1 MDNHLRRDP
10 VRLHIAP
17 PANTIPD
24 DRARLARALLDR
36 WFPVHPVLDDQALA
50 ILGDDLAALEELERD
65 PRYLIGRLRLRAIDF
80 GRSSEALYR
89 NQMPGLLL
97 VLADRARVLSITA
110 SSAIEGV
117 IVPDADRAQRI
128 IERRATT
135 LRNRSEQELAGYRD
149 AQDYLFQQDWRP
161 LNAGLI
167 LHLHRLLFA
176 HTAMPGGTFK
186 TEDNLGVDRS
196 PDGSTTVRF
205 KPVPAADT
213 PFAIDDLIQRYRDAV
228 AADEHHP
235 VLLSGLFILDLLV
248 IHPFE
253 DGNGRVAR
261 LLTGAMLGDH
271 GYTVGRYVSLEQA
284 IAESPDAYY
293 QALLDSTHG
302 WHEGTAN
309 PWPWLSY
316 FTSIIAGAYTL
327 FASRAVAAQTP
338 GTKQQRVREHIL
350 RHAPATF
357 RLADI
362 RTAVPGVSDQT
373 IRLVLEQLR
382 TKGKVRANGT
392 GRSATWTR
400 TNTAPSG

>member
-1 MDNHLRRDP
+1 
-10 VRLHIAP
+10 
-17 PANTIPD
+17 
-24 DRARLARALLDR
+24 
-36 WFPVHPVLDDQALA
+36 
-50 ILGDDLAALEELERD
+50 
-65 PRYLIGRLRLRAIDF
+65 
-80 GRSSEALYR
+80 
-89 NQMPGLLL
+89 MPGLLTE
-97 VLADRARVLSITA
+97 LADRARILSITA

-117 IVPDADRAQRI
+117 IVTDADRAQRI
-128 IERRATT
+128 INRQATT

-149 AQDYLFQQDWRP
+149 AQDYLFREDWRP

-176 HTAMPGGTFK
+176 HTAMPGGAFK
-186 TEDNLGVDRS
+186 TEDNLVADRS
-196 PDGSTTVRF
+196 PDGSITVRF
-205 KPVPAADT
+205 KPVSAAST
-213 PFAIDDLIQRYRDAV
+213 PFAVDDLIGRYQDAV
-228 AADEHHP
+228 SVGQHHP

-261 LLTGAMLGDH
+261 LLTNAMLSEY

-284 IAESPDAYY
+284 IAESADAYY

-302 WHEGTAN
+302 WHEGVAD
-309 PWPWLSY
+309 PWPWLGY
-316 FTSIIAGAYTL
+316 FTSVIAGAYAV
-327 FASRAVAAQTP
+327 FADRAAAARTP

-362 RTAVPGVSDQT
+362 RAAVPGVSDQT

-382 TKGKVRANGT
+382 TEGRVRVDGT
-392 GRSATWTR
+392 GRSATWSR
-400 TNTAPSG
+400 TNTAPSE

>member
-1 MDNHLRRDP
+1 MRSFAD
-10 VRLHIAP
+10 
-17 PANTIPD
+17 
-24 DRARLARALLDR
+24 LD
-36 WFPVHPVLDDQALA
+36 V
-50 ILGDDLAALEELERD
+50 
-65 PRYLIGRLRLRAIDF
+65 LIGLVPAQVVTRLSAIDY
-80 GRSSEALYR
+80 GRGSEALYR
-89 NQMPGLLL
+89 DQMPGMLIE
-97 VLADRARVLSITA
+97 LANRARVQSITA

-117 IVPDADRAQRI
+117 IVADADRAQRI
-128 IERRATT
+128 INRQTTT

-149 AQDYLFQQDWRP
+149 AQDYLFGQDWRP

-176 HTAMPGGTFK
+176 HTAMPGGAFK
-186 TEDNLGVDRS
+186 TEDNLVVDRS

-205 KPVPAADT
+205 KPVSAVST
-213 PFAIDDLIQRYRDAV
+213 PFAIDDLIERSKNAV
-228 AADEHHP
+228 AARVHHP

-261 LLTGAMLGDH
+261 LLTSAMLSEH

-284 IAESPDAYY
+284 VAESADGYY

-302 WHEGTAN
+302 RHEGTGD
-309 PWPWLSY
+309 PWPWLGY
-316 FTSIIAGAYTL
+316 FTGVIASAYAV
-327 FASRAVAAQTP
+327 FADRAAAAQTP

-350 RHAPATF
+350 RRAPARF

-362 RTAVPGVSDQT
+362 RTAMPGVSDQT

-382 TKGKVRANGT
+382 KEGKVRADGT

-400 TNTAPSG
+400 TTTAGAG

>member
-1 MDNHLRRDP
+1 LRSFAD
-10 VRLHIAP
+10 
-17 PANTIPD
+17 
-24 DRARLARALLDR
+24 LD
-36 WFPVHPVLDDQALA
+36 A
-50 ILGDDLAALEELERD
+50 
-65 PRYLIGRLRLRAIDF
+65 LIGLVPAQVVTRLSSIDF
-80 GRSSEALYR
+80 GRGSEALYR
-89 NQMPGLLL
+89 DQMPGLLTE
-97 VLADRARVLSITA
+97 LADRARVQSITA

-117 IVPDADRAQRI
+117 IVADADRARRI
-128 IERRATT
+128 IDRRTTT

-149 AQDYLFQQDWRP
+149 AQDYLFREDWRP

-176 HTAMPGGTFK
+176 HTSVPGGAFK
-186 TEDNLGVDRS
+186 TEDNLVVDRS

-205 KPVPAADT
+205 KPVSAAST
-213 PFAIDDLIQRYRDAV
+213 PFAIDDLIGRYQDAV
-228 AADEHHP
+228 AAGRHHP
-235 VLLSGLFILDLLV
+235 VLVSGLFILDLLV

-261 LLTGAMLGDH
+261 LLTGAMLSEH
-271 GYTVGRYVSLEQA
+271 SYTVGRYVSLEQA
-284 IAESPDAYY
+284 VAESADTYY

-302 WHEGTAN
+302 WHEGTAD
-309 PWPWLSY
+309 PWPWLGY
-316 FTSIIAGAYTL
+316 FTSVIAGAYAV
-327 FASRAVAAQTP
+327 FADRAAAAQTP
-338 GTKQQRVREHIL
+338 GTKQQRVHEHIL

-382 TKGKVRANGT
+382 SEGKVRADGT

-400 TNTAPSG
+400 IPNTAPSE

>member
-1 MDNHLRRDP
+1 VP
-10 VRLHIAP
+10 AQVVTRLSSI
-17 PANTIPD
+17 D
-24 DRARLARALLDR
+24 
-36 WFPVHPVLDDQALA
+36 
-50 ILGDDLAALEELERD
+50 
-65 PRYLIGRLRLRAIDF
+65 IGR
-80 GRSSEALYR
+80 GSEALYR
-89 NQMPGLLL
+89 DQMPGLLTE
-97 VLADRARVLSITA
+97 LADRARVVSITA

-117 IVPDADRAQRI
+117 IVADADRAQRI
-128 IERRATT
+128 INRQAAT

-176 HTAMPGGTFK
+176 HTAVPGGAFK
-186 TEDNLGVDRS
+186 TADNLVVDRS
-196 PDGSTTVRF
+196 PGGSTTVRF
-205 KPVPAADT
+205 KPVSAANT
-213 PFAIDDLIQRYRDAV
+213 PFAIDDLVERYEHAV
-228 AADEHHP
+228 AAGEHHP

-261 LLTGAMLGDH
+261 LLTGAMLSDR

-284 IAESPDAYY
+284 IAESADAYY
-293 QALLDSTHG
+293 LALLDSTHR
-302 WHEGTAN
+302 WHEGIAD
-309 PWPWLSY
+309 PWPWLGY
-316 FTSIIAGAYTL
+316 FTGVIAGAYAV
-327 FASRAVAAQTP
+327 FANRAAAARTS

-350 RHAPATF
+350 RHAPTTF
-357 RLADI
+357 RLAEL

-382 TKGKVRANGT
+382 KEGKVRADGT

-400 TNTAPSG
+400 TNTAHFE